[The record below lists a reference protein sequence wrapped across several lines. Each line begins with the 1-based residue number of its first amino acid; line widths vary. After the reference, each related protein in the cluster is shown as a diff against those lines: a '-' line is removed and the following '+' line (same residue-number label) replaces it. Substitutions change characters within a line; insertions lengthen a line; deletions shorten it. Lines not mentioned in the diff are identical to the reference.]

1 MEKEKNAET
10 EKETSEKKSKIQIES
25 QDYVSI
31 NF

>member
-10 EKETSEKKSKIQIES
+10 EKEASEKKSKIQIES
-25 QDYVSI
+25 QDYASI